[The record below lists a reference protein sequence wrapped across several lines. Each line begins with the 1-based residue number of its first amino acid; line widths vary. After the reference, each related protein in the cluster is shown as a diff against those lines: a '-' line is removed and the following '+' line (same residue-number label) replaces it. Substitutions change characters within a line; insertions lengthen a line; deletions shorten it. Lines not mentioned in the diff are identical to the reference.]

1 MESIIY
7 RLFVHNWQRKLLA
20 GISALVIWFFVN
32 HSIIETKTI
41 PGVPIRI
48 VNLPADK
55 TILGLL
61 SNGILSKR
69 MTLTLTGSKDVVQ
82 ELEPGD
88 LEVLID
94 ATAIDH
100 DDWIV
105 QISKKNLVSLNP
117 SLDLVHN
124 ITQVVSS
131 DHVIRLRKI
140 ITEQVPVTI
149 LPPKG
154 QPPVGYEFLD
164 IWPQQLTQTLTLAE
178 EEIQALKE
186 EGLEL
191 QFDLNE
197 ISKADLDAIKSSHL
211 NFQNDEI
218 SFAVPE
224 KWKRIKLS
232 VRNNTTEELNDPE
245 AQNLRIDFLRQE
257 LLPIKNEIPIGIFY
271 PLKNSTV
278 VNPENL
284 RLGIEEPVKSKNE
297 IPVFTTPLFARNV
310 SRLFLDT
317 IRENIQMMIIAAPKT
332 ERNFLLWSIQIID
345 PKGLED
351 NYIAF
356 LTKNNANTTMTKTR
370 EEMLR
375 SRFRDYLQ
383 AITFFTSPDRRL
395 HIESTIEGSSIKVK
409 SEK

>member
-7 RLFVHNWQRKLLA
+7 RLFIHNWQRKLLA
-20 GISALVIWFFVN
+20 ALSAIVIWFFVN

-48 VNLPADK
+48 VNLPSDK

-61 SNGILSKR
+61 PNGILSKR
-69 MTLTLTGSKDVVQ
+69 ITLTLTGSKDVIQ

-94 ATAIDH
+94 ATMIDH

-117 SLDLVHN
+117 LLDLAHN

-131 DHVIRLRKI
+131 DHVIRLRKLM
-140 ITEQVPVTI
+140 TEQIPVTI
-149 LPPKG
+149 LSPKG
-154 QPPVGYEFLD
+154 NPPTGYEFLD
-164 IWPQQLTQTLTLAE
+164 IWPQQLTQTLSLAE

-186 EGLEL
+186 KGLEL
-191 QFDLNE
+191 QFNLDD

-218 SFAVPE
+218 SFPVPE
-224 KWKRIKLS
+224 KWKS
-232 VRNNTTEELNDPE
+232 VIISCRNNAIEDLNDPD
-245 AQNLRIDFLRQE
+245 ALNLRIDFLRQE

-271 PLKNSTV
+271 PLKNSST
-278 VNPENL
+278 VNPENY
-284 RLGIEEPVKSKNE
+284 RLEIADPVKSKNN
-297 IPVFTTPLFARNV
+297 IPVFIVPLFARNV

-317 IRENIQMMIIAAPKT
+317 IRGNIQINIIAAPKA
-332 ERNFLLWSIQIID
+332 ERNFLLWSVQVID
-345 PKGLED
+345 PKSLED

-356 LTKNNANTTMTKTR
+356 LTTNNANTTMTKTR

-375 SRFRDYLQ
+375 KRFRDYLKEL
-383 AITFFTSPDRRL
+383 TLYTSPDRKL
-395 HIESTIEGSSIKVK
+395 HIESSIEGSSIRVK